1 MSQTSLPL
9 TSHHFWLKRPCDLS
23 SSVHSMTLLSSLTFS
38 GPFNISYIFLTWQ
51 TMISDPQLTGG
62 SVLPA
67 LLWNRACCSIQPVPA
82 QCFLTAYFK
91 VLHFRQV
98 LSMRRSWQNLFV
110 NLKRKL
116 SKLFIPSF
124 LLLMYI
130 QSWNLLLLLGTEEF
144 SLQWHQH
151 TLEADRSLTLLR
163 LFALKGDCCFL
174 GKAHYNIETHRKHG
188 TCC

>member
-9 TSHHFWLKRPCDLS
+9 TSHHFWLKRPYDLS

-51 TMISDPQLTGG
+51 TMFSDPQLTGG

-91 VLHFRQV
+91 VVFKVMSFILGSTQHEKKLTKPLCKPQKKAFKIIYPLIPTSNV
-98 LSMRRSWQNLFV
+98 HPELEPAISFGNSGVFIAMASTYSGSWLQ
-110 NLKRKL
+110 
-116 SKLFIPSF
+116 
-124 LLLMYI
+124 
-130 QSWNLLLLLGTEEF
+130 F
-144 SLQWHQH
+144 SSS
-151 TLEADRSLTLLR
+151 EVV
-163 LFALKGDCCFL
+163 CP
-174 GKAHYNIETHRKHG
+174 
-188 TCC
+188 